1 MATWPSI
8 MIPQYGTDGEWY
20 RPQIRNEFEANY
32 VQSRPRST
40 RGVMR
45 WTLKWTAMPEAD
57 FQTLLTFFNTNQGL
71 SFTWTE
77 PRTGTARTC
86 RFSEDS
92 LKWSHSELGHRSVT
106 CAIEEV

>member
-1 MATWPSI
+1 MPTWPSI
-8 MIPQYGTDGEWY
+8 MIPQYGTGGEFY

-40 RGVMR
+40 RGIMR
-45 WTLKWTAMPEAD
+45 WSLKWTAMPEAD

-71 SFTWTE
+71 SFDWTE
-77 PRTGTARTC
+77 SVTTTARVC

-92 LKWSHSELGHRSVT
+92 LKWGHSEKGVRSVSV
-106 CAIEEV
+106 AIEEI